1 MHTAVLRGRA
11 LALAIVLAIGTV
23 SSCEESE
30 DEAFARIARAVA
42 LKLDSL
48 NGLPTAVLDEYRCA
62 HGVES
67 CRERQGY
74 ESASLLDAS
83 AMTSAF
89 ADARGISIIRFG
101 EGSLPTCPWFE
112 GAGDPIGLWAEF
124 TRPPL
129 LVEGDS
135 ARVSLATVCMESAG
149 FEQVHD
155 FLLHYEDGE
164 WRVVLRQLN
173 SIT

>member
-1 MHTAVLRGRA
+1 MHTAVSRGRA
-11 LALAIVLAIGTV
+11 LTLAIVLAIGTV
-23 SSCEESE
+23 SSCAQSE
-30 DEAFARIARAVA
+30 DEAFVRIARAVA

-48 NGLPTAVLDEYRCA
+48 NGLPTAVLDEYRCDY
-62 HGVES
+62 GVES

-89 ADARGISIIRFG
+89 ADARGISIMRFG
-101 EGSLPTCPWFE
+101 EGSFPTCPWFE
-112 GAGDPIGLWAEF
+112 GAGDRSGLWAEF
-124 TRPPL
+124 TRPP

-155 FLLHYEDGE
+155 FLLHNEDGE